1 MARMERPTT
10 ESTNPC
16 TKFIQWK
23 SNEKQF
29 AYFDKTLGDKSK
41 GEKGKDVFLP
51 LPFKFLFL
59 EHYHTVK
66 GWHGASDKG
75 IYANEVFILS
85 KEPLTVK
92 TFGGLTVAEGLYKD
106 IKNEVNVAGG
116 TYHRSIYIMLEDG
129 EIANLQLKG
138 AVVGGIKKEQA
149 ISKRDVKGYSDF
161 YNANNKLMD
170 NQWIIINSA
179 EDAKKGATKYSIPVF
194 EMGEVISPT
203 DNDNADE
210 CVTKLVTHMKVYKD
224 EEVLVEADEN
234 EELDY

>member
-23 SNEKQF
+23 SNEKHF
-29 AYFDKTLGDKSK
+29 SYYDKAKS
-41 GEKGKDVFLP
+41 ENVALP
-51 LPFKFLFL
+51 MPFKFLFL

-66 GWHGASDKG
+66 GWHGATDKG
-75 IYANEVFILS
+75 IYANEVFMLS

-92 TFGGLTVAEGLYKD
+92 TFGGLTIAEGLYKD

-116 TYHRSIYIMLEDG
+116 VYHRSVYVMLEDG

-138 AVVGGIKKEQA
+138 AVVGGLKKEQA
-149 ISKRDVKGYSDF
+149 ISKRDVEGYSDF

-170 NQWIIINSA
+170 NQWIVVSSV

-194 EMGEVISPT
+194 EMGEAISPT

-210 CVTKLVTHMKVYKD
+210 CVSKLVAHMKVYKD
-224 EEVLVEADEN
+224 KEVLVEK
-234 EELDY
+234 EEEDDLDF

>member
-23 SNEKQF
+23 SNEKHF
-29 AYFDKTLGDKSK
+29 SYFDKSKS
-41 GEKGKDVFLP
+41 ENVALP
-51 LPFKFLFL
+51 MPFKFLFL

-75 IYANEVFILS
+75 IYANEVFMLS

-92 TFGGLTVAEGLYKD
+92 TFGGLTIAEGLYKD

-116 TYHRSIYIMLEDG
+116 VYHRSVYVMLEDG

-138 AVVGGIKKEQA
+138 AVVGGLKKEQA
-149 ISKRDVKGYSDF
+149 ISKRDVEGYSDF

-170 NQWIIINSA
+170 NQWIVINSA

-194 EMGEVISPT
+194 EMGEAISPT

-210 CVTKLVTHMKVYKD
+210 CVSKLVAHMKVYKD
-224 EEVLVEADEN
+224 KEVLVEADED